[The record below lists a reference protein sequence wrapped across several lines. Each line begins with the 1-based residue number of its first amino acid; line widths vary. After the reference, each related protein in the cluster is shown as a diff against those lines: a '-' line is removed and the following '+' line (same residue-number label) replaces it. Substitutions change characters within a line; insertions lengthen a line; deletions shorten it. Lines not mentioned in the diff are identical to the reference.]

1 MHRSYDSIS
10 ALPRRRFL
18 LAGFSFFPP
27 RTVGLAGAVFRV
39 VRRGRSPRR
48 YIHIHGNETT
58 AREVLEAHIR
68 RRAGIAFL
76 IRGNERNV
84 PIGRGAIDPNRMFSA
99 EGASANL
106 ARLNPSWTG
115 PEIAEALQ
123 LLDRG
128 RKKLLRAIAPPPGG
142 VLIALHNNQDYSVRD
157 EFAASQKSSLKQ
169 PDRPRYFFLCTD
181 PADFETLAASP
192 YNVVLQNAP
201 PPPDDGSLSRA
212 MAQRG
217 VRYVNLECAL
227 GDRVAQ
233 TEMIEWADSRLR

>member
-1 MHRSYDSIS
+1 
-10 ALPRRRFL
+10 L
-18 LAGFSFFPP
+18 LLGGFSFFPP
-27 RTVGLAGAVFRV
+27 RTVSLAGAVFRV
-39 VRRGRSPRR
+39 VRRGRSARR

-58 AREVLEAHIR
+58 AREVLEGHIR
-68 RRAGIAFL
+68 RHEGIAYL

-99 EGASANL
+99 EGARANL
-106 ARLNPSWTG
+106 ARLNPSWAE
-115 PEIAEALQ
+115 PEIAKALQ

-128 RKKLLRAIAPPPGG
+128 REKLLHSLAPPPGG

-157 EFAASQKSSLKQ
+157 ELEASQRSSLKQ

-181 PADFETLAASP
+181 PADYETLAASP

-212 MAQRG
+212 MARRG

-227 GDRVAQ
+227 GDRASQ
-233 TEMIEWADSRLR
+233 TEMIGWADGRLR